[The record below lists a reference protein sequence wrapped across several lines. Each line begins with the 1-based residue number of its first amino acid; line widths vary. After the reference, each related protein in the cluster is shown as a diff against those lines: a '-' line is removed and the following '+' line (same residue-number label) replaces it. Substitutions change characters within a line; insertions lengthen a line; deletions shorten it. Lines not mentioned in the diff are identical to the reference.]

1 MDADHQQIND
11 YRTSIDNID
20 ASLVFLL
27 AERFRITDKV
37 GQFKAEN
44 DLPPVDPV
52 REERQ
57 AERIRGLARSVGFDP
72 ELAQRILSFIVNEV
86 VRRHE
91 RMSRTEQPD

>member
-57 AERIRGLARSVGFDP
+57 AERIRGLARSVDFDP
-72 ELAQRILSFIVNEV
+72 ELAQRVLSFIVNEV